1 MNACVGCVDL
11 ANPIRFNPMDA
22 LLANGMSVALLAAM
36 LPQLRLLRTVC
47 IQATG
52 PHFCTGAGAEQDRGD
67 PHAMRAG
74 CTCCN
79 LLAGAAS
86 VRNVDTSVV
95 MFGVS
100 VGGGVALALTS

>member
-1 MNACVGCVDL
+1 MNT
-11 ANPIRFNPMDA
+11 F
-22 LLANGMSVALLAAM
+22 VASGTAVTLIAAM
-36 LPQLRLLRTVC
+36 LPRLSFVCTVC

-67 PHAMRAG
+67 PHAIRAG

-79 LLAGAAS
+79 LLVGAAS

-95 MFGVS
+95 MFGMS
-100 VGGGVALALTS
+100 VGGGVAVMSTF